1 MIRKAI
7 TAALIAALLSTQ
19 LAGCGNEISKDEN
32 TEITRETSS
41 QSAESSESSSES
53 AARVSVSEYNV
64 TAKVG
69 QEYTADA
76 LCGLVFTSSGSKQ
89 SYEDGSSVKVF
100 DKTGR
105 EKVNIVHEDING
117 IRSVIV
123 LVVNVKDDTAPVFE
137 GVKDIT
143 INQGE
148 TVDLKKGVSVKDNY
162 DKEID
167 FEVQFDPDDKDHNSA
182 GKHNITYKATDSAG
196 NTASVKAVLEIKAVT
211 TTTAKTTTKVTS
223 QTTTKVTSQT
233 TKKPAPA
240 PVPEPVITPLPSPKP
255 AASSSSNV
263 KYYQDRMVVAGDSIA
278 FGFCTYGFIPYEHN
292 LAQGSLAMRN
302 YKEYGWFKVNGSQM
316 RVMDA
321 IYTVKPRLL
330 YVSMGMNDVN
340 ITNAQTYA
348 NNYVRFIKEVRSRL
362 PGCIIVAANI
372 TPIASTSGF
381 TDINR
386 IINCNNAMIK
396 AVTALGDPNTI
407 LFDAYSV
414 VSGGGKYMSSGYSA
428 GDGIHLSRVVYPKL
442 LNALAIRLDQYDVR
456 SRL

>member
-32 TEITRETSS
+32 TEVIRETSS
-41 QSAESSESSSES
+41 QSAESSESNSES
-53 AARVSVSEYNV
+53 AAPVSVSEYNV

-117 IRSVIV
+117 IRSVII

-148 TVDLKKGVSVKDNY
+148 TAELKKGVTVKDNY

-167 FEVQFDPDDKDHNSA
+167 FIVEFDPDDKDHSSV
-182 GKHNITYKATDSAG
+182 GKHNITYKAKDSAG
-196 NTASVKAVLEIKAVT
+196 NTAAVKAVLEIKAVT
-211 TTTAKTTTKVTS
+211 TTAKTTTKVTT
-223 QTTTKVTSQT
+223 QATR
-233 TKKPAPA
+233 KPAPA
-240 PVPEPVITPLPSPKP
+240 PTPAPAPAPTPVITPLPSPKP

-263 KYYQDRMVVAGDSIA
+263 KFYQDKMVVAGDSIA
-278 FGFCTYGFIPYEHN
+278 FGFCSYGFIPYEHN

-302 YKEYGWFKVNGSQM
+302 YKEYGWFNVNGSQM
-316 RVMDA
+316 RIMNA
-321 IYTVKPRLL
+321 IYTVKPKLL

-348 NNYVRFIKEVRSRL
+348 NNYVNFIKEVRSRL

>member
-32 TEITRETSS
+32 TENIRETSS
-41 QSAESSESSSES
+41 QSAESSESNSES
-53 AARVSVSEYNV
+53 AAPVSVSEYNV

-196 NTASVKAVLEIKAVT
+196 NTVSVKAVLEIKAVT
-211 TTTAKTTTKVTS
+211 TTTAKTTTK
-223 QTTTKVTSQT
+223 TTTQT

-240 PVPEPVITPLPSPKP
+240 PAPEPVITPLPSPKP

-302 YKEYGWFKVNGSQM
+302 YKEYGWFNVNGSQM

>member
-19 LAGCGNEISKDEN
+19 LAGCGNEISNDEN
-32 TEITRETSS
+32 TEIIRETSS
-41 QSAESSESSSES
+41 QSAESSESCSES

-167 FEVQFDPDDKDHNSA
+167 FEVQFDPDDKDHNSE

-211 TTTAKTTTKVTS
+211 TTAKTTTKVTT
-223 QTTTKVTSQT
+223 QATR
-233 TKKPAPA
+233 KPAPA
-240 PVPEPVITPLPSPKP
+240 PTPAPAPAPTPVITPLPSPKP

-302 YKEYGWFKVNGSQM
+302 YKEYGWFNVNGSQM

>member
-19 LAGCGNEISKDEN
+19 LAGCGNEISNDEN
-32 TEITRETSS
+32 TEIISETSS

-89 SYEDGSSVKVF
+89 RYEDGSSVKVF

-167 FEVQFDPDDKDHNSA
+167 FEVQFDTDDKDHNSA
-182 GKHNITYKATDSAG
+182 GKHNITYIATDSAG

-211 TTTAKTTTKVTS
+211 TTAKTTTTTAAA
-223 QTTTKVTSQT
+223 TTTKATQ
-233 TKKPAPA
+233 KPAPA
-240 PVPEPVITPLPSPKP
+240 PAPAPVITPLPSPKP

-263 KYYQDRMVVAGDSIA
+263 QFYQDRMVVAGDSIA
-278 FGFCTYGFIPYEHN
+278 FGFCSYGFVPYEHN

-302 YKEYGWFKVNGSQM
+302 YKEYGWFNVNGSQM

-372 TPIASTSGF
+372 TPIASTSSF
-381 TDINR
+381 TNINN

>member
-19 LAGCGNEISKDEN
+19 LAGCGNEISNDEN
-32 TEITRETSS
+32 TEIISETSS

-148 TVDLKKGVSVKDNY
+148 NVDLKKGVSVKDNY

-211 TTTAKTTTKVTS
+211 TTAKTTTTTAAA
-223 QTTTKVTSQT
+223 TTTKATQ
-233 TKKPAPA
+233 KPAPA
-240 PVPEPVITPLPSPKP
+240 PAPEPVITPLPSPKP

-302 YKEYGWFKVNGSQM
+302 YKEYGWFNVNGSQM

-372 TPIASTSGF
+372 TPIASTSSF
-381 TDINR
+381 TNINN

>member
-1 MIRKAI
+1 
-7 TAALIAALLSTQ
+7 
-19 LAGCGNEISKDEN
+19 
-32 TEITRETSS
+32 
-41 QSAESSESSSES
+41 
-53 AARVSVSEYNV
+53 
-64 TAKVG
+64 
-69 QEYTADA
+69 
-76 LCGLVFTSSGSKQ
+76 
-89 SYEDGSSVKVF
+89 VKVF

-167 FEVQFDPDDKDHNSA
+167 FEVQFDTDDKNHNSA

-240 PVPEPVITPLPSPKP
+240 PAPAPVIIPLPSPKP

-278 FGFCTYGFIPYEHN
+278 FGFCSYGFVPYEHN

-302 YKEYGWFKVNGSQM
+302 YKEYGWFNVNGSQM

-321 IYTVKPRLL
+321 IYAVKPRLL
-330 YVSMGMNDVN
+330 YVSMGMNDIN

-348 NNYVRFIKEVRSRL
+348 NNYVGSLKKVRARV

-372 TPIASTSGF
+372 TPTEAKR
-381 TDINR
+381 TDFSVVKIK
-386 IINCNNAMIK
+386 NCNNLMQSAVQAMN
-396 AVTALGDPNTI
+396 D
-407 LFDAYSV
+407 
-414 VSGGGKYMSSGYSA
+414 
-428 GDGIHLSRVVYPKL
+428 
-442 LNALAIRLDQYDVR
+442 
-456 SRL
+456 

>member
-1 MIRKAI
+1 MIKKTI
-7 TAALIAALLSTQ
+7 TAALAAALLGLQ
-19 LAGCGNEISKDEN
+19 LAGCGNEISQGEN
-32 TEITRETSS
+32 TDLPRETSS
-41 QSAESSESSSES
+41 QLSESSESKSES
-53 AARVSVSEYNV
+53 AAEVSVNEYNV
-64 TAKVG
+64 TVKVG
-69 QEYTADA
+69 QEYTADK

-89 SYEDGSSVKVF
+89 SYEDGSSVKLF
-100 DKTGR
+100 DKTGK
-105 EKVNIVHEDING
+105 EKISIVHEDMNG
-117 IRSVIV
+117 IKSVIV
-123 LVVNVKDDTAPVFE
+123 LIVNVKDDIAPTFE

-148 TVDLKKGVSVKDNY
+148 TAELKKGVTVKDNY

-167 FEVQFDPDDKDHNSA
+167 FIVEFDPDDKDHSSV
-182 GKHNITYKATDSAG
+182 GKHNITYKAKDSAG
-196 NTASVKAVLEIKAVT
+196 NTAAVKAVLEIKAVT
-211 TTTAKTTTKVTS
+211 TTAKTTTKVTTQATRKPAPS
-223 QTTTKVTSQT
+223 PT
-233 TKKPAPA
+233 PAPA
-240 PVPEPVITPLPSPKP
+240 PAPAPTPVITPLPSPKP

-263 KYYQDRMVVAGDSIA
+263 KFYQDKMVVAGDSIA
-278 FGFCTYGFIPYEHN
+278 FGFCSYGFIPYEHN

-302 YKEYGWFKVNGSQM
+302 YKEYGWFNVNGSQM
-316 RVMDA
+316 RIMNA
-321 IYTVKPRLL
+321 IYTVKPKLL

-348 NNYVRFIKEVRSRL
+348 NNYVNFIKEVRSRL

-372 TPIASTSGF
+372 TPIASTSNF
-381 TDINR
+381 TNINN

-407 LFDAYSV
+407 LFDAYTV

-428 GDGIHLSRVVYPKL
+428 GDGIHLSRTVYPKL

>member
-32 TEITRETSS
+32 TEIISETSS
-41 QSAESSESSSES
+41 QSSESSESSSES

-196 NTASVKAVLEIKAVT
+196 NTASVKAVLEIK
-211 TTTAKTTTKVTS
+211 
-223 QTTTKVTSQT
+223 SQT

-240 PVPEPVITPLPSPKP
+240 PAPEPVITPLPSPKP